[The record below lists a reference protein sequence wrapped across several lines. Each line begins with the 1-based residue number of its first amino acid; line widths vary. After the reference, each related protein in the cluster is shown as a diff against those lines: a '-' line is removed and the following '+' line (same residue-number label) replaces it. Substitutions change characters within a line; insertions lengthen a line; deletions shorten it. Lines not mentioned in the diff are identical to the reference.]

1 MEKAIW
7 RLTLCGIT
15 TTVSL
20 TILGCPVA
28 DVMTVLGAFA
38 MLLWMQEAVIESI
51 RGRRCGHA
59 GRKTDAADGRRDTAA

>member
-7 RLTLCGIT
+7 RLTLCGIM

-20 TILGCPVA
+20 AALGCPVA

-38 MLLWMQEAVIESI
+38 MLLWLQEEVIESI
-51 RGRRCGHA
+51 RGRRSEGDQ
-59 GRKTDAADGRRDTAA
+59 GKTDTSGGRRKSA

>member
-15 TTVSL
+15 TTTSL
-20 TILGCPVA
+20 TALGCPVA

-38 MLLWMQEAVIESI
+38 MLLWMQEEAI
-51 RGRRCGHA
+51 
-59 GRKTDAADGRRDTAA
+59 KTITGKGEKSCERT

>member
-7 RLTLCGIT
+7 RLTLCGIV

-20 TILGCPVA
+20 TALGCPIA

-38 MLLWMQEAVIESI
+38 MLLWMQEQVIETI
-51 RGRRCGHA
+51 RGRA
-59 GRKTDAADGRRDTAA
+59 YKSDTDKGGNTGDSTGLCK

>member
-7 RLTLCGIT
+7 RLILCGIT

-20 TILGCPVA
+20 TALGCPVV

-38 MLLWMQEAVIESI
+38 MLLWLQEEVIESI
-51 RGRRCGHA
+51 RGRRSEGDRSKGDAA
-59 GRKTDAADGRRDTAA
+59 GRRRDTAA

>member
-7 RLTLCGIT
+7 RLILCGIT

-20 TILGCPVA
+20 TALGCPVA

-38 MLLWMQEAVIESI
+38 MFLWMQEQVIESI
-51 RGRRCGHA
+51 RERSYKSG
-59 GRKTDAADGRRDTAA
+59 TDKGGKKGDSTGFCK

>member
-7 RLTLCGIT
+7 RLILCGIT

-20 TILGCPVA
+20 TALGCPIA

-38 MLLWMQEAVIESI
+38 MLLWMQEEVIKIITGKGEKSCE
-51 RGRRCGHA
+51 R
-59 GRKTDAADGRRDTAA
+59 T

>member
-7 RLTLCGIT
+7 RLILCGVT

-20 TILGCPVA
+20 TALGCPIA

-38 MLLWMQEAVIESI
+38 MLLWLQEGVIESI
-51 RGRRCGHA
+51 RGRRSEGDRSKGDAA
-59 GRKTDAADGRRDTAA
+59 GRRRDTAA

>member
-7 RLTLCGIT
+7 RLTLCGII

-20 TILGCPVA
+20 TVLGCPVA

-38 MLLWMQEAVIESI
+38 MLLWFQEEVIESI
-51 RGRRCGHA
+51 RGRRSEGDR
-59 GRKTDAADGRRDTAA
+59 GKTDADGRCRKSA